1 MAREHN
7 GESVSGL
14 DELAA
19 GRCAAASQRSHQIQ
33 QIGQALQ
40 AGGLVQRILE
50 PQLGLHAHQLHHC
63 MRDLS
68 ITCITCMTF

>member
-7 GESVSGL
+7 CEYVGRL

-19 GRCAAASQRSHQIQ
+19 GRRAASFERAHHIQ
-33 QIGQALQ
+33 QIRQALQ
-40 AGGLVQRILE
+40 AGGLVQRVLE

-63 MRDLS
+63 MRD
-68 ITCITCMTF
+68 